1 MAKINHQRP
10 SVRHKGKEIEF
21 IKFEDTEYDREA
33 AKKRLSR
40 KTKSKKKELQLE
52 LRHLIRRGK
61 PKLMR
66 KGKIID

>member
-21 IKFEDTEYDREA
+21 IKFEDTEHDREA
-33 AKKRLSR
+33 VKKRHSR

>member
-21 IKFEDTEYDREA
+21 IKYEDTEHDREA
-33 AKKRLSR
+33 AKKRR
-40 KTKSKKKELQLE
+40 TKKANSKKKELE
-52 LRHLIRRGK
+52 LRDLIRRGK

>member
-21 IKFEDTEYDREA
+21 IKFEDTEHDREA

-40 KTKSKKKELQLE
+40 KRKSKKKELQLE

-61 PKLMR
+61 PKLVR

>member
-10 SVRHKGKEIEF
+10 SVRHKGKEFEF
-21 IKFEDTEYDREA
+21 IKFEDTEHDREA
-33 AKKRLSR
+33 SKKRH
-40 KTKSKKKELQLE
+40 KKKFKKKELQLE

-61 PKLMR
+61 PKLVR